1 MRRSEILEYTVPSD
15 VENYVNNVY
24 TGVPTYSTLARA
36 VDRGYRDGGR
46 RGAEYV
52 ASVLADRLS
61 EAEVLVRI
69 NNRAVFVSSAR
80 EDNEPTVTVIE
91 DLPNLGGRLLELA
104 EKILLPQYFV
114 DRWYKEEDEQSIYYQ
129 AALAQK
135 NMQREASVEV
145 GALTVADDQPA
156 AAVTVTTPVAS
167 SNITSSPL
175 PPRAADTPLIRF
187 SRSNQGGIA
196 NNPEEKEAILE
207 LQQFLNNKLG
217 LDVGRNG
224 PDSKYGPRTTQAVRS
239 FQSLANTV
247 DGIDIKVDGDA
258 GSETIN
264 ALVAIQS
271 DLETIDRLTKELKGN
286 RLTDSFAKI
295 QYKSSIA
302 KLLEKT
308 LFEDTRSDLE
318 NLIAKYNKLINS
330 SDLPSESPIR
340 KTIEDAEA
348 AIIGQDTTNALARSI
363 GNTAATDNGVQ
374 GPYQEDDEI
383 TNELQG
389 KMEQAGITNLGM
401 VGETITQEDAIALN
415 RAWQDGAIDGPNGEM
430 ADAAAVEPAVEPV
443 ATDAVQYS
451 NDLTDNL
458 RIYVSR
464 TSRGV
469 DDTQNFLDSILPQDM
484 TNEQRAQARSILQP
498 MVLKLARGDIVF
510 RIDGV
515 DVQGLASTRE
525 VTAPSADLVRNFIR
539 NELKD
544 VVAAP
549 VRSAAATAPNAANTA
564 KTLYNLLNG
573 YTNAAEER
581 QITQILRGI
590 SSREEYIQINREFKK
605 LSRTKESI
613 IEWLQTEMWTTTPI
627 TQHLNSLGVNLN
639 DSIEHTL
646 ARLNTVLGV
655 KQ

>member
-1 MRRSEILEYTVPSD
+1 
-15 VENYVNNVY
+15 
-24 TGVPTYSTLARA
+24 
-36 VDRGYRDGGR
+36 
-46 RGAEYV
+46 
-52 ASVLADRLS
+52 
-61 EAEVLVRI
+61 
-69 NNRAVFVSSAR
+69 
-80 EDNEPTVTVIE
+80 
-91 DLPNLGGRLLELA
+91 
-104 EKILLPQYFV
+104 
-114 DRWYKEEDEQSIYYQ
+114 
-129 AALAQK
+129 
-135 NMQREASVEV
+135 
-145 GALTVADDQPA
+145 
-156 AAVTVTTPVAS
+156 
-167 SNITSSPL
+167 
-175 PPRAADTPLIRF
+175 
-187 SRSNQGGIA
+187 
-196 NNPEEKEAILE
+196 
-207 LQQFLNNKLG
+207 
-217 LDVGRNG
+217 
-224 PDSKYGPRTTQAVRS
+224 
-239 FQSLANTV
+239 
-247 DGIDIKVDGDA
+247 
-258 GSETIN
+258 
-264 ALVAIQS
+264 
-271 DLETIDRLTKELKGN
+271 LTKELKGN
-286 RLTDSFAKI
+286 RLTDSFVKI

-308 LFEDTRSDLE
+308 LFEDTKSDLE

-348 AIIGQDTTNALARSI
+348 AIIGQDTTNALGKTRSF
-363 GNTAATDNGVQ
+363 GGVQ
-374 GPYQEDDEI
+374 GPYQEGDEI
-383 TNELQG
+383 TKELQG

-401 VGETITQEDAIALN
+401 EGETITQEDAIALN

-430 ADAAAVEPAVEPV
+430 ADAAAVEPAAVEPAAV
-443 ATDAVQYS
+443 EPAAVEPAATDAVQYS

>member
-145 GALTVADDQPA
+145 GAVTAVPNDQPA
-156 AAVTVTTPVAS
+156 VAVTTPVAFS
-167 SNITSSPL
+167 KITSSPL
-175 PPRAADTPLIRF
+175 PPLGKVDTPLIRF

-196 NNPEEKEAILE
+196 NNPEEEEAILE

-271 DLETIDRLTKELKGN
+271 DLETIDRLTKELENN
-286 RLTDSFAKI
+286 RLTDSFVKI

-308 LFEDTRSDLE
+308 LFEDTKSDLE

-348 AIIGQDTTNALARSI
+348 AIIGQDTRTAI
-363 GNTAATDNGVQ
+363 DNTAAAADNGVQ
-374 GPYQEDDEI
+374 GPYQEGDEI
-383 TNELQG
+383 TNELRG

-401 VGETITQEDAIALN
+401 EGETITQEDAIALN

-430 ADAAAVEPAVEPV
+430 ADAAAAEPAAAEPA

-549 VRSAAATAPNAANTA
+549 VRSATAPNAANTA

-646 ARLNTVLGV
+646 ARLNNVLGV